1 MVPEVRSQ
9 LRTML
14 VAAAVGLVFAGAGV
28 YVGFVRDADHVPE
41 LISVPGGPALPTMPE
56 LPTMP
61 ALPSLPPRPT
71 GLPDLP
77 DLPELPD
84 FPGAPR

>member
-9 LRTML
+9 MRTML
-14 VAAAVGLVFAGAGV
+14 VAAAVGLVFAGTGV

-56 LPTMP
+56 LP
-61 ALPSLPPRPT
+61 SLPPRPT

-84 FPGAPR
+84 FPGAPG